1 MQKTK
6 QPRILVITLG
16 EATLDLIVP
25 WVKAGV
31 LPTFKR
37 LMETGAWGP
46 IKSQIPLIT
55 PQLWGSMVTGTNPG
69 QHGAF
74 DFWQRG
80 PDGRF
85 REINGSG
92 LKQPAIWQL
101 LSDRGLSSGI
111 VNLPFTYPPQR
122 IRGFM
127 IAGQDAPGANR
138 SIASPPSVYDEV
150 INRFGRYRLK
160 DIFPGGRRKED
171 YLTLIE
177 EDIRKQTDVLEH
189 LIATKPW
196 DFFMTFYSATA
207 MVQHYFWS
215 DMESKDSGNPFRD
228 VLPGTY
234 RYLDAA
240 IDRLMKAAGPDTL
253 VFIISECGAGR
264 LQSGVQINAWLS
276 QEGFLT
282 WKTPP
287 VPGSDTGNYSQNRS
301 GFGSALSSIQKR
313 AKRGLPPLLYFLANR
328 YLGPVKNWIRSY
340 QSQSGIAWEKTQA
353 FSQGKEG
360 DIFINRKGRDPHGIV
375 AQGQEY
381 ETVCNRIID
390 RLQQLVDPSTGEK
403 VVERVYR
410 AEELYEG
417 PWFAWAPDLIVD
429 WRNHAYMPTEE
440 DGDRVSVFVPRMRE
454 HMDWPTTGSHRIDGM
469 LLVAGPGIKP
479 SAQFNGVRLI
489 DLMPTWL
496 ACLGQPVPADVRGRP
511 IAGLVPPGA

>member
-1 MQKTK
+1 MPERTRPK
-6 QPRILVITLG
+6 ILVITLG
-16 EATLDLIVP
+16 EATLDLAVP
-25 WVKAGV
+25 WAQAGV

-55 PQLWGSMVTGTNPG
+55 PQMWGSIITGTNPG

-92 LKQPAIWQL
+92 LKQPAIWRL
-101 LSDRGLSSGI
+101 LSDGGLSCGI

-122 IRGFM
+122 INGFM
-127 IAGQDAPGANR
+127 IAGQDAPGAHR
-138 SIASPPSVYDEV
+138 SVASPPAVYDELV
-150 INRFGRYRLK
+150 KRFGRYRLK

-177 EDIRKQTDVLEH
+177 EDIRKQTDVLEY

-207 MVQHYFWS
+207 MAQHYFWA
-215 DMESKDSGNPFRD
+215 DMEPDDSSNPFRD

-240 IDRLMKAAGPDTL
+240 LDRLMKAAGPDTL

-276 QEGFLT
+276 REGFLA

-287 VPGSDTGNYSQNRS
+287 ATASDAAVSSHSRS
-301 GFGSALSSIQKR
+301 GLGSVLSDMQKR
-313 AKRGLPPLLYFLANR
+313 AKRGLPPSLYFLANR
-328 YLGPVKNWIRSY
+328 YLGPVKNWIRAY
-340 QSQSGIAWEKTQA
+340 QNQSSIAWEKTQA

-360 DIFINRKGRDPHGIV
+360 DIFINMKGRDPHGIV
-375 AQGQEY
+375 QPGAEY
-381 ETVCNRIID
+381 DVVCSRIIE
-390 RLQQLVDPSTGEK
+390 RLQCLVNPESGEPA
-403 VVERVYR
+403 VERIFR
-410 AEELYEG
+410 AKELYEG
-417 PWFAWAPDLIVD
+417 PWLPWAPDLIVD

-454 HMDWPTTGSHRIDGM
+454 HMDWATTGSHRIDGM
-469 LLVAGPGIKP
+469 LFAAGPGIAP
-479 SAQFNGVRLI
+479 GTQLHGARII

-496 ACLGQPVPADVRGRP
+496 AALGQPVPADVRGRP
-511 IAGLVPPGA
+511 IAGLVPSS